1 MKKLFAMMLALCLL
15 CGAGALAEEVNTV
28 TGNGDANTKVSYT
41 VAPVEEFTVT
51 IPASMNLALT
61 DVQGSQALKGTLQCS
76 LDASKIN
83 TAFAIDVKLTGAANG
98 SSNEN
103 TYYLAKD
110 AEKVPYT
117 LFSGDRDN
125 PSAMYP
131 ARLGTALLHW
141 AFGTTEETTASCVM
155 MAIADPEAFKAAGEY
170 TDTLTFTIT
179 GSAPEAETQPQ
190 PETP

>member
-15 CGAGALAEEVNTV
+15 GGAGALAEEATTNTV

-51 IPASMNLALT
+51 IPANMNLALT
-61 DVQGSQALKGTLQCS
+61 DLQGSQALKGTLQCT

-98 SSNEN
+98 SSNSNQN

-117 LFSGDRDN
+117 LMFGDRDD
-125 PSAMYP
+125 PSAMYSAP
-131 ARLGTALLHW
+131 LGTVLLHW
-141 AFGTTEETTASCVM
+141 EFGTTETTKSCVM

-170 TDTLTFTIT
+170 TDALTFTIT
-179 GSAPEAETQPQ
+179 GSAPQT
-190 PETP
+190 ETP